1 MAKAVFSRKN
11 GGKAI
16 VFYVFVRKSGG
27 TPRNFGGKNYFF
39 IVLHKKPREIKLV
52 FKRLHKICGKPGF
65 YRVKLVSGINVFV
78 NRLYSIHFVFGVYF
92 RVEKSNVI
100 IFT

>member
-65 YRVKLVSGINVFV
+65 YRVKLVFGIYVFV
-78 NRLYSIHFVFGVYF
+78 NRLYNIHLDFGVYLG
-92 RVEKSNVI
+92 VAKSNVM